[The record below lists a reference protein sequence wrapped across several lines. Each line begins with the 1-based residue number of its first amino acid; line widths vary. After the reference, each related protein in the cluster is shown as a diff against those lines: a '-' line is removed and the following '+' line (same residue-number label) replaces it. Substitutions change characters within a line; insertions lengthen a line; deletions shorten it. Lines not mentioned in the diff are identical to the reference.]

1 MSQGKITLVDATLRD
16 GSHPLRH
23 SYTCDQV
30 AEIAGGLD
38 KCGIELIELSHGDG
52 LGGSSYTYGFSKT
65 SEFELIEAAASQI
78 KNAKLDVLLLPGIG
92 TIANLKQ
99 AYDCGARAVR
109 VATHVTEADV
119 SAEHIYAAKDLGM
132 MAVGFL
138 MMIHKAP
145 VERLVEEAKKME
157 SYGADYVN
165 LADSAGYLMP
175 GDVKERVEAVEVS
188 KVDESL
194 QPIPGTEE
202 VIPCDTLLLSIGLIP
217 ENEVSQKAGVE
228 LNPATN
234 GAIVNER
241 FETNVPGIFSCGNVL
256 HVHDL
261 ADNVTAEANN
271 AGRNAAEYALGLS
284 SKTRENILKVNV
296 VQPIGYSVP
305 SSITKDENASI
316 FFRVK
321 RPIES
326 ACMVV
331 KSNGK
336 ELLRGKARSYKP
348 SIMECQIVP
357 SKILQEAQD
366 EITLELVEG
375 SEA

>member
-175 GDVKERVEAVEVS
+175 GDVKERVEAVTKAVNIPVGFHAHNNMGMAIANSLAAVQAGATYVDGCLRGLGAGAGNAQMEVLCGVL
-188 KVDESL
+188 KRHDYDLGNVDFYGLQDLAQNVVEPMMPRPQTIDSGSL
-194 QPIPGTEE
+194 MLGY
-202 VIPCDTLLLSIGLIP
+202 
-217 ENEVSQKAGVE
+217 AGVYSSF
-228 LNPATN
+228 L
-234 GAIVNER
+234 
-241 FETNVPGIFSCGNVL
+241 L
-256 HVHDL
+256 HVYDAAKKYDL
-261 ADNVTAEANN
+261 DP
-271 AGRNAAEYALGLS
+271 RD
-284 SKTRENILKVNV
+284 I
-296 VQPIGYSVP
+296 
-305 SSITKDENASI
+305 
-316 FFRVK
+316 
-321 RPIES
+321 
-326 ACMVV
+326 
-331 KSNGK
+331 
-336 ELLRGKARSYKP
+336 
-348 SIMECQIVP
+348 
-357 SKILQEAQD
+357 
-366 EITLELVEG
+366 LVELG
-375 SEA
+375 KRGMIGGQEDMIIDVAYQLKNGLVK